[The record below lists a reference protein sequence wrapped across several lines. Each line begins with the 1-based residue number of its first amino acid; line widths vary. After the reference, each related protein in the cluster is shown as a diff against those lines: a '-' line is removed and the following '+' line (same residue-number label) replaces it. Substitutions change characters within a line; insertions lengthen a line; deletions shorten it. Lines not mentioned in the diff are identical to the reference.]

1 MNHKTRYI
9 AHAALIAALYAV
21 LTHLQ
26 NLLLPN
32 SASFAIQLRLS
43 EALCVLAL
51 FSPTAISG
59 LTIGCLLF
67 NMTFAAALPLD
78 WLAGSAATLIATAAM
93 YALRNFRIKGYP
105 LLSMLMPALSNA
117 VLVGWELT
125 VYIGNGFWINAL
137 YVALGEL
144 IVLLTLG
151 TLVFRVFEKRGLAQL
166 LFHKT

>member
-1 MNHKTRYI
+1 MNHKSRLI
-9 AHAALIAALYAV
+9 AHAALIAAIYAV

-67 NMTFAAALPLD
+67 NLTFAAALPFD
-78 WLAGSAATLIATAAM
+78 WLAGSVATLIATAAM
-93 YALRNFRIKGYP
+93 YALRGVRIKGYP

-125 VYIGNGFWINAL
+125 IYIGGGFWINAL
-137 YVALGEL
+137 YVALGEV

-151 TLVFRVFEKRGLAQL
+151 TVVFRVFEKRGLARI
-166 LFHKT
+166 LFHES

>member
-1 MNHKTRYI
+1 MNHKSRLI
-9 AHAALIAALYAV
+9 AHAALIAAIYAV

-67 NMTFAAALPLD
+67 NLTFAAALPFD
-78 WLAGSAATLIATAAM
+78 WLAGSVATLIATAAM
-93 YALRNFRIKGYP
+93 YALRGVRIKSYP
-105 LLSMLMPALSNA
+105 LLSMLMPALANA
-117 VLVGWELT
+117 ILVGWELT
-125 VYIGNGFWINAL
+125 IYIGGGFWINAL

-151 TLVFRVFEKRGLAQL
+151 TVVFRVLEKRGLARI
-166 LFHKT
+166 LFHES